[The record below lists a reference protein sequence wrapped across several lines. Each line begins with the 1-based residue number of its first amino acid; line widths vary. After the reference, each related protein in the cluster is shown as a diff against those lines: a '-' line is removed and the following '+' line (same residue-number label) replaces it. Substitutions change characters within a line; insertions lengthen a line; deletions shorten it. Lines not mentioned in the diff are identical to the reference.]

1 MSRKDYETGM
11 VVLPVTLA
19 PESLKL
25 GGLKF
30 KATLGKMK
38 ERRKKRKER
47 GREGRLSKTRQ
58 DLAKLILQGF
68 IIEHSAVLFL
78 ATTLSPSPGEDIQKE
93 GET

>member
-25 GGLKF
+25 GGRKF

-47 GREGRLSKTRQ
+47 RRE
-58 DLAKLILQGF
+58 
-68 IIEHSAVLFL
+68 
-78 ATTLSPSPGEDIQKE
+78 ED
-93 GET
+93 

>member
-1 MSRKDYETGM
+1 MPRKDYETGM

-25 GGLKF
+25 GGCKF

-38 ERRKKRKER
+38 GRRIKRKER

-68 IIEHSAVLFL
+68 TIEHSAVLFL
-78 ATTLSPSPGEDIQKE
+78 ATTLSSSPGEDIQKE